1 LLNFEAKNERG
12 TMSLSLRRN
21 AATLVLLP
29 LLPLSSLGLIAL
41 ASGAPAGASTKAITV
56 KAIETN
62 FHIALSVKH
71 FKPGTYIFLTENKGQ
86 STHALEITGPG
97 LHDATTKNLA
107 PGQNAKLKV
116 TLKSG
121 KYDVFC
127 PVPGHKALGMNVN
140 LVISASGGNST
151 TATTTKAASSGVG
164 Y

>member
-1 LLNFEAKNERG
+1 
-12 TMSLSLRRN
+12 MSLRRKV
-21 AATLVLLP
+21 ATLG
-29 LLPLSSLGLIAL
+29 LLPLSALGMTVLT
-41 ASGAPAGASTKAITV
+41 SGAPAGASTKAITV

-97 LHDATTKNLA
+97 LHDATTKLLS

-116 TLKSG
+116 TFKSG

-140 LVISASGGNST
+140 LVINSSGGSSSGGGST
-151 TATTTKAASSGVG
+151 TATTKAASGG
-164 Y
+164 YGY

>member
-1 LLNFEAKNERG
+1 MKTERG
-12 TMSLSLRRN
+12 TMSLRRKT
-21 AATLVLLP
+21 ATLVLLP
-29 LLPLSSLGLIAL
+29 LSALGMTALVSS
-41 ASGAPAGASTKAITV
+41 APAGASSKVTTV

-71 FKPGTYIFLTENKGQ
+71 FKPGSYVFLAENKGQ

-97 LHDATTKNLA
+97 LHDATTKLLQ

-116 TLKSG
+116 TLKNG

-140 LVISASGGNST
+140 LVISSSGGGST
-151 TATTTKAASSGVG
+151 TATTKAASGG
-164 Y
+164 YGY